1 MELIQIIESSVFFFS
16 LGLLVLLI
24 MSYLLFKVKN
34 RSVNFLPESPEVNE
48 DPGIFYEKI
57 TQNEVVNEV
66 VNEQE
71 IRLRKRFTVLNET
84 ENEPSAPSTLSRGYE
99 MNSRFYIYK
108 PGRDKIVTNLQ
119 LSRIED

>member
-1 MELIQIIESSVFFFS
+1 MELVQIIESTVFFFS
-16 LGLLVLLI
+16 LGLIVLVI

-34 RSVNFLPESPEVNE
+34 RSVSFPLESTEQNE
-48 DPGIFYEKI
+48 EPGIIYEKTAEREI
-57 TQNEVVNEV
+57 

-71 IRLRKRFTVLNET
+71 IRLKKRFTVVNET
-84 ENEPSAPSTLSRGYE
+84 VAKPSGPSRLSRGYE

-119 LSRIED
+119 LSRIKD